1 VTFSEQFDN
10 AAWTKRSATISANVV
25 NAPNGTLTAD
35 KIIEAASTGFHSI
48 LQTSSP
54 RVGVPYTFSVYLKAA
69 ERTWALVWFDA
80 ESAGAYVNL
89 STGELGTVSGGVTA
103 SVTSVGDGWY
113 RCVIS
118 KNIVIG
124 AGVAVYTATSNGGAS
139 YVGNGTSGIFAW
151 GSQLVEGTEAL
162 PYFATTDRLNVPRL
176 DYSNADGTLSTCPR
190 LLLEPQRT
198 NSIRNSSMVGAVAG
212 SPGTLPT
219 NWTQLL
225 GAGLTRT
232 IVGTGTENGLPYV
245 DVRYN
250 GTATGTSVLLAFETV
265 TGITAANGQVW
276 TGSFYLKTISLPNPP
291 NNYRSLI
298 AEYTSAGVYLRDV
311 SFAITPTS
319 NLNRFSQTETLA
331 GGATTA
337 RVVNGVLGN
346 LTNGAAYDFT
356 IRIAAPQMELGAYA
370 TTWVPTTT
378 AAVTRI
384 ADLASKTGVS
394 SLIGQTE
401 GTLFVDIIP
410 TDVTTTNAIGINS
423 ASTTGRVI
431 IFTGGNLIFGQVRVG
446 AVTQFSVNTSATVG
460 VRYKAAIAY
469 KQNDFAFYVNGAQ
482 IAVSNTGTVPACSV
496 ISYDAGGAISPFLG
510 RNNQAALFPTRLD
523 NATLA
528 ALTTL

>member
-1 VTFSEQFDN
+1 
-10 AAWTKRSATISANVV
+10 
-25 NAPNGTLTAD
+25 
-35 KIIEAASTGFHSI
+35 
-48 LQTSSP
+48 
-54 RVGVPYTFSVYLKAA
+54 
-69 ERTWALVWFDA
+69 
-80 ESAGAYVNL
+80 
-89 STGELGTVSGGVTA
+89 
-103 SVTSVGDGWY
+103 
-113 RCVIS
+113 
-118 KNIVIG
+118 
-124 AGVAVYTATSNGGAS
+124 
-139 YVGNGTSGIFAW
+139 
-151 GSQLVEGTEAL
+151 
-162 PYFATTDRLNVPRL
+162 
-176 DYSNADGTLSTCPR
+176 
-190 LLLEPQRT
+190 
-198 NSIRNSSMVGAVAG
+198 VAG

-219 NWTQLL
+219 NW
-225 GAGLTRT
+225 GEFPRGLTRSV
-232 IVGTGTENGLPYV
+232 VGVGVVNGLPYI
-245 DVRYN
+245 DIRFN
-250 GTATGTSVLLAFETV
+250 GTATGVQDIAPETTTAIV
-265 TGITAANGQVW
+265 ASLGQTWSLSPYFSLQSGTMPTVSLRQIERTAAGAFLTEASQSV
-276 TGSFYLKTISLPNPP
+276 T
-291 NNYRSLI
+291 
-298 AEYTSAGVYLRDV
+298 V
-311 SFAITPTS
+311 TS
-319 NLNRFSQTETLA
+319 NLQRFTYTRTTNNASVERINPVFTINTVV
-331 GGATTA
+331 AT
-337 RVVNGVLGN
+337 
-346 LTNGAAYDFT
+346 AYDFT

-378 AAVTRI
+378 AAVTRVI
-384 ADLASKTGVS
+384 DDARKTGVA

>member
-1 VTFSEQFDN
+1 
-10 AAWTKRSATISANVV
+10 
-25 NAPNGTLTAD
+25 
-35 KIIEAASTGFHSI
+35 
-48 LQTSSP
+48 
-54 RVGVPYTFSVYLKAA
+54 
-69 ERTWALVWFDA
+69 
-80 ESAGAYVNL
+80 
-89 STGELGTVSGGVTA
+89 
-103 SVTSVGDGWY
+103 
-113 RCVIS
+113 
-118 KNIVIG
+118 
-124 AGVAVYTATSNGGAS
+124 
-139 YVGNGTSGIFAW
+139 
-151 GSQLVEGTEAL
+151 
-162 PYFATTDRLNVPRL
+162 
-176 DYSNADGTLSTCPR
+176 
-190 LLLEPQRT
+190 
-198 NSIRNSSMVGAVAG
+198 
-212 SPGTLPT
+212 
-219 NWTQLL
+219 
-225 GAGLTRT
+225 
-232 IVGTGTENGLPYV
+232 
-245 DVRYN
+245 
-250 GTATGTSVLLAFETV
+250 
-265 TGITAANGQVW
+265 
-276 TGSFYLKTISLPNPP
+276 
-291 NNYRSLI
+291 
-298 AEYTSAGVYLRDV
+298 
-311 SFAITPTS
+311 
-319 NLNRFSQTETLA
+319 
-331 GGATTA
+331 
-337 RVVNGVLGN
+337 
-346 LTNGAAYDFT
+346 
-356 IRIAAPQMELGAYA
+356 MELGAYA